1 MLRAFRL
8 GLWLLVPALLVRPA
22 ALRAEAPRPLEPVV
36 AGRVTLELDV
46 LPILTAAG
54 CNSGAC
60 HGKAGGQNGFQLS
73 LLGFDPDFDYRSLAI
88 NSRGRRL
95 FPAAPDKSL
104 VLLKPTA
111 QLPHGGGK
119 RFERD
124 SVEYAILRAW
134 IAQGMPRAATDAPRL
149 ERISLSPGERG
160 VIGGEE
166 VQLAVTAHYSDGST
180 RDVTWLTDFSSTAE
194 AVVAVDENGLI
205 RAGQISGAATI
216 TARYMYKLATWNTAI
231 PLPGKVDPSLYANL
245 PRHNFIDALVWQKLE
260 QLAITPSEPADDATF
275 LRRAYLDAIG
285 CVPTPEEARAFLD
298 DPDPDKRAKLIDH
311 LLERPEYA
319 DFWANKWADL
329 LRPNPYRVGI
339 KATFNFDNWIRGA
352 FRQNM
357 PHDEFV
363 RQLVAAQGSTWRNGA
378 TVWLRDRRTPDEL
391 APMASRLFLGIR
403 LECAKCHHHPF
414 EVWGQDDFYSLA
426 AYFARLGHKG
436 PGLSPPISGGEE
448 MFFTAAKGQVKHP
461 LTGEVLEP
469 RPLFGEA
476 PPIDE
481 GDDPRAILAEWMTS
495 DDNPYFAKAAVNRIW
510 GDLMGR
516 GLVEPVD
523 DLRATNPPSN
533 PALLDALA
541 EEFRRQ
547 DYDRKKIMRTIMT
560 SYVYGLSSLPGE
572 RNVADTQNYSRH
584 YRKRLRAEV
593 LLDAVC
599 DVTGVPS
606 SFAAMPPDTRSVQI
620 WTHRIDSLFLDSFGR
635 PNENQDPPCERM
647 PDTTVVQTLHM
658 MNAPAL
664 HAKITNDQGRAAK
677 LAAGDKPPSEIIEEL
692 YLAAY
697 ARRPTSEERAALLP
711 LYAEEGADRRRTT
724 EDILWALMNTP
735 EFLFEN

>member
-1 MLRAFRL
+1 M
-8 GLWLLVPALLVRPA
+8 
-22 ALRAEAPRPLEPVV
+22 
-36 AGRVTLELDV
+36 
-46 LPILTAAG
+46 
-54 CNSGAC
+54 
-60 HGKAGGQNGFQLS
+60 
-73 LLGFDPDFDYRSLAI
+73 
-88 NSRGRRL
+88 
-95 FPAAPDKSL
+95 
-104 VLLKPTA
+104 
-111 QLPHGGGK
+111 
-119 RFERD
+119 
-124 SVEYAILRAW
+124 
-134 IAQGMPRAATDAPRL
+134 
-149 ERISLSPGERG
+149 
-160 VIGGEE
+160 
-166 VQLAVTAHYSDGST
+166 
-180 RDVTWLTDFSSTAE
+180 
-194 AVVAVDENGLI
+194 
-205 RAGQISGAATI
+205 
-216 TARYMYKLATWNTAI
+216 ARYMYKLDTWNTAI
-231 PLPGKVDPSLYANL
+231 PLPGEVNPSLYANL
-245 PRHNFIDALVWQKLE
+245 PRHNFIDELVWKKLE
-260 QLAITPSEPADDATF
+260 ALAITPSEPADDATF

-298 DPDPDKRAKLIDH
+298 SSDPDKRAKLIDQ

-339 KATFNFDNWIRGA
+339 KATFSFDNWIRAA

-391 APMASRLFLGIR
+391 TPMASRLFLGIR

-426 AYFARLGHKG
+426 AYFARIDTKG
-436 PGLSPPISGGEE
+436 RGLSPPISGSEE
-448 MFFTAAKGQVKHP
+448 IFFTAAKGQVKHP
-461 LTGEVLEP
+461 LTDEVLEP

-476 PPIDE
+476 RPIAE
-481 GDDPRAILAEWMTS
+481 GEDPRAVLADWMTS

-510 GDLMGR
+510 GELMGR
-516 GLVEPVD
+516 GVVDPVD
-523 DLRATNPPSN
+523 DLRATNPPTN

-541 EEFRRQ
+541 EEFRRH
-547 DYDRKKIMRTIMT
+547 DYDRKQIMRTIMT

-572 RNVADTQNYSRH
+572 RNAADTQNYSRH

-606 SFAAMPPDTRSVQI
+606 SFPAMPPDTRATQI

-658 MNAPAL
+658 MNAPAI
-664 HAKITNDQGRAAK
+664 HAKITSDQGRAAK
-677 LAAGDKPPSEIIEEL
+677 LAAGDKSPAEIIEEL

-697 ARRPTSEERAALLP
+697 ARRPTSEEREALLP

-735 EFLFEN
+735 EFLFKN